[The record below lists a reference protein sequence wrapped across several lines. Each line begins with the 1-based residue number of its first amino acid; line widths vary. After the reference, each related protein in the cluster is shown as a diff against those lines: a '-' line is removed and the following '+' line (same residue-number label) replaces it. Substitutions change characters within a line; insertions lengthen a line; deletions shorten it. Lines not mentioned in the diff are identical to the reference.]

1 MTYQPTAT
9 EFAARLTL
17 ILSDQA
23 MTNALRIACPAFA
36 AMVDTAAPLVRK
48 VEPLPSLAAITA
60 TQATIWDNWPG
71 GRRAN
76 RYPNRYAMT
85 LKVWTTPNVILKGR
99 GNHQHEVT
107 AALMDATALK
117 KWVKGKRKAVLKN
130 PITPDYLDSLAD
142 FAEAMGDGDLVGMFA
157 GKAEG
162 TVFHDHQ
169 WVWLTRVGDE
179 WRGTLSIN
187 REVLPLPSFDDSYA
201 NGSTLGGNAVAQS
214 RLDLC
219 GFSETW
225 ATPPIDN
232 IVRLKAA

>member
-1 MTYQPTAT
+1 MTNPFTPD
-9 EFAARLTL
+9 EFTSRLTT
-17 ILSDQA
+17 ILSDVA
-23 MTNALRIACPAFA
+23 LTNALKANCPAFA
-36 AMVDTAAPLVRK
+36 ALLDAAAPPVRK

-60 TQATIWDNWPG
+60 AQATLWDNWPG

-117 KWVKGKRKAVLKN
+117 KWVKGKRKVVLKN
-130 PITPDYLDSLAD
+130 PIAPLYLDSLAD
-142 FAEAMGDGDLVGMFA
+142 FAGAMGDDDLVGMFA

-162 TVFHDHQ
+162 TVFYDHQ
-169 WVWLTRVGDE
+169 WVWMTRTDEE

-187 REVLPLPSFDDSYA
+187 GEALPMPSFDDSYA
-201 NGSTLGGNAVAQS
+201 NGASLGGNAVAQS
-214 RLDLC
+214 RMDLC
-219 GFSETW
+219 GFSATW
-225 ATPPIDN
+225 ATPGIDDV
-232 IVRLKAA
+232 VRLKAA